1 MKVWASICLGLVS
14 VSFCNADSGQPFEAG
29 ILGVE
34 DGGLWQQHLQRVEQ
48 LDQKVESL
56 SQRLA
61 AEEAESSVRYQPKR
75 PRVPS
80 SSLSRTGW
88 NASVDYLNW
97 TVRRRGLD
105 YAITTDDSTRAVGAG
120 DVHNVSFGSDSGIR
134 AGLHYTT
141 AVGWE
146 IGFRYTHF
154 GIDAASSAAAPGG
167 GNMWATRSHPNE
179 NEEARTA
186 SAFANLDYDVFDL
199 ELSRWFLINRVAAI
213 QFLGGLRWASI
224 DQDLRIDYDGD
235 DFTNAQ
241 VFNRGSVD
249 GFGVRLGALAQW
261 RLSYGVS
268 LFARGAG
275 TIAYGKFENHLL
287 ETNLNGADTIVD
299 VTDRYEQAL
308 PAIEAAAGISWRCDH
323 IELAC
328 GYELTNWF
336 DVSDR
341 SMFVDSAHE
350 GAYSPNSMNLLLD
363 GVFARFAFLY

>member
-1 MKVWASICLGLVS
+1 MKVLASICLLLIS
-14 VSFCNADSGQPFEAG
+14 VSICNADPGQPIEAEL
-29 ILGVE
+29 LGVE
-34 DGGLWQQHLQRVEQ
+34 DGGLWQQHLQRLEQ
-48 LDQKVESL
+48 LDQKVERL

-61 AEEAESSVRYQPKR
+61 AEEAEDFGRYQPN
-75 PRVPS
+75 RVGKPS
-80 SSLSRTGW
+80 SSRIRPGW

-105 YAITTDDSTRAVGAG
+105 YAITTDDTARAVGSG
-120 DVHNVSFGSDSGIR
+120 DVHNVQFGSDSGIR

-141 AVGWE
+141 ASGWE
-146 IGFRYTHF
+146 IGFQYTHLD
-154 GIDAASSAAAPGG
+154 IDAASSAAAPAL

-186 SAFANLDYDVFDL
+186 NAWANLDYDVFDL
-199 ELSRWFLINRVAAI
+199 ELRRWFLINRVAAI

-241 VFNRGSVD
+241 VFNAGRMD
-249 GFGVRLGALAQW
+249 GFGVRLGALGQW
-261 RLSYGVS
+261 RLSHGLS

-275 TIAYGKFENHLL
+275 TLAYGKFENQLL
-287 ETNLNGADTIVD
+287 ETNLGGVDTIGD
-299 VTDRYEQAL
+299 VSDRYEQAL
-308 PAIEAAAGISWRCDH
+308 PAIEAAVGLTWRCDW

-336 DVSDR
+336 DLSDR

-350 GAYSPNSMNLLLD
+350 GAYSPSSTNLLLD
-363 GVFARFAFLY
+363 GVFARMSFVF

>member
-14 VSFCNADSGQPFEAG
+14 VSFCNADSGQPIEAG
-29 ILGVE
+29 ILGAE
-34 DGGLWQQHLQRVEQ
+34 DGGLWQQHLQRMEQ

-80 SSLSRTGW
+80 SSLTRPGW

-120 DVHNVSFGSDSGIR
+120 DVHNVEYGSDSGIR

-141 AVGWE
+141 ATGWE
-146 IGFRYTHF
+146 VGFRYTYLD
-154 GIDAASSAAAPGG
+154 IDATSSAESPAA

-179 NEEARTA
+179 NEEARRA
-186 SAFANLDYDVFDL
+186 SASANLDYDVFDL
-199 ELSRWFLINRVAAI
+199 ELRRWFLINRVAAI

-224 DQDLRIDYDGD
+224 DQNLQIDYDGD
-235 DFTNAQ
+235 DFSDGQ
-241 VFNRGSVD
+241 VFNDGQMD
-249 GFGVRLGALAQW
+249 GFGVRLGALGQW
-261 RLSYGVS
+261 QMSHGLS

-275 TIAYGKFENHLL
+275 TLAYGKFENRLL
-287 ETNLNGADTIVD
+287 ETNRDGADTIVD

-308 PAIEAAAGISWRCDH
+308 PAIEAAVGLSWRSDH

-336 DVSDR
+336 DLSDR

-350 GAYSPNSMNLLLD
+350 GAYSPKSTDLLLD
-363 GVFARFAFLY
+363 GLFARMAFQF